1 MASFTLAYRHAAISR
16 TLAAGTHGFIAARP
30 PPSPAFFAA
39 SRGAFKSALLP
50 LRVSGFSTTG
60 TQRKEKEK
68 WTPWFHDQAM
78 KVWETEFEM
87 TRNTIKDPE
96 NQEREIALI
105 RRSVK

>member
-1 MASFTLAYRHAAISR
+1 MLQFQGPSQLEPMASSQHAR
-16 TLAAGTHGFIAARP
+16 RP
-30 PPSPAFFAA
+30 AQPFFAA
-39 SRGAFKSALLP
+39 SRGAFESALRP

-60 TQRKEKEK
+60 THRKEKEK